1 MKTLLLAATLAAIAF
16 PAAAQAPRDL
26 GQVTITRGTAPNTI
40 ELPARY
46 SRMWSGEFDNLQGG
60 YDLSNGET
68 MDMTRKFNRKYIK
81 IGDRPR
87 VEVVAVGDYDFV
99 SLDQNYRVVLSEP
112 DRGEVTGYVLMRVRP
127 ASGSLSQTE
136 PEVQSVRFAVR

>member
-1 MKTLLLAATLAAIAF
+1 MKTLLLAAAVAVLAL
-16 PAAAQAPRDL
+16 PAAAQTPRDL
-26 GQVTITRGTAPNTI
+26 GQVTIRGEAPSTI
-40 ELPARY
+40 ELPANY
-46 SRMWSGEFDNLQGG
+46 KRMWAGEFDNLQGA

-68 MDMTRKFNRKYIK
+68 MAMTRKYNRKYIK

-87 VEVVAVGDYDFV
+87 AEVVAVGDYDFV

-127 ASGSLSQTE
+127 AGSLSQTGS
-136 PEVQSVRFAVR
+136 EVQTARFAVR

>member
-1 MKTLLLAATLAAIAF
+1 MKTTLLAAALAVLAF
-16 PAAAQAPRDL
+16 PAAAQTPRDL
-26 GQVTITRGTAPNTI
+26 GQVTITRDAPNTI

-46 SRMWSGEFDNLQGG
+46 SRMWAGEFENLQGG

-68 MDMTRKFNRKYIK
+68 MNMTMKYNRKYIR

-87 VEVVAVGDYDFV
+87 TEVIAVGSYDFV

-112 DRGEVTGYVLMRVRP
+112 DRGEVTGYVLMKVRP
-127 ASGSLSQTE
+127 APGSLSQTGSD
-136 PEVQSVRFAVR
+136 VQTVRFAFR